1 MATVTSLASHQ
12 TAKSYG
18 KDSVVRRPRPYFAV
32 SDRISLTR
40 WHDFLRLDPKVH
52 PTTLSRRI
60 FPARFFVS
68 SAGAQSQNQR
78 GGKRK
83 PEPMIPLL
91 QLNRKPKYLFIALL
105 LASFAV
111 AQSARAVIPE
121 PEGGNPDGNMTVEET
136 ADLDVSSGEANAATG
151 QQANEN
157 HPNRRTFGFNFRD
170 PRQCAGGDVTMGGE
184 LVVTFQ
190 IDVRRTLI
198 RVKPKFVAVKGFSAT
213 ARSGNA

>member
-1 MATVTSLASHQ
+1 
-12 TAKSYG
+12 
-18 KDSVVRRPRPYFAV
+18 
-32 SDRISLTR
+32 
-40 WHDFLRLDPKVH
+40 
-52 PTTLSRRI
+52 
-60 FPARFFVS
+60 
-68 SAGAQSQNQR
+68 
-78 GGKRK
+78 
-83 PEPMIPLL
+83 MIPLL

-121 PEGGNPDGNMTVEET
+121 PEGGNPNGNMTVEET

-190 IDVRRTLI
+190 NDVRRTVVT
-198 RVKPKFVAVKGFSAT
+198 VKPKFVAVKGFSGKAQ
-213 ARSGNA
+213 SGNRTLRVESVDLKDTVATLFGTGTFKIEMIVTGPALPGGRPLRLKVLFSPNGYKFENGLVTDFNPDRTPKVDCINL